1 MKKVL
6 ILIVLVLMFSIAF
19 AEDYSEDVVK
29 RTDWIMKSYTKEL
42 DLSEEQ
48 IKNIRPII
56 LERTAFMEKNR
67 PGKNATR
74 DERFKALKKFREEK
88 SEYDKRVIEHLD
100 KEQIKKFSKMQ
111 DKRRDAFHNVR
122 KRDNRR

>member
-6 ILIVLVLMFSIAF
+6 ILIALALMFSIGF
-19 AEDYSEDVVK
+19 TQEYSEDVVK

-48 IKNIRPII
+48 IINIRPII

-67 PGKNATR
+67 PDKNSSR
-74 DERFKALKKFREEK
+74 EERFEALKKFREEK
-88 SEYDKRVIEHLD
+88 SEYDKRIIEHLD
-100 KEQIKKFSKMQ
+100 RKQIKKFGEMQ
-111 DKRRDAFHNVR
+111 DNRRDAFLKVR